1 MTKKLV
7 RFTFVF
13 VAYFASVASTHA
25 AEPPKE
31 CAEYA
36 AYGMPGTDGTLLCR
50 MGFLLAHDDEFLTPI
65 WVAERLTKERALG
78 GLPRKD
84 NYRADAQLPKGKR
97 AELAD
102 YAGSGFDRGHA
113 APSGNMRWH
122 EQAMAES
129 CYLSNIVPQNS
140 HNNRQIW
147 AALEAHIRDWAMV
160 RGELVVYTGTVYDN
174 EEANMT
180 IGKSN
185 VGVPD
190 RLYKV
195 VYDVQKKEAI
205 AFLLPNQPIDSK
217 HLKNYIV
224 SVREI
229 ESITGLNFLSALPRK
244 EQNRIEKTKADM
256 WPRN

>member
-1 MTKKLV
+1 MTQPP
-7 RFTFVF
+7 
-13 VAYFASVASTHA
+13 AAFALFACFISLASLA
-25 AEPPKE
+25 AEPPKACE
-31 CAEYA
+31 EYAEY
-36 AYGMPGTDGTLLCR
+36 GIPSEDGTLLCR

-65 WVAERLTKERALG
+65 WVAERLTKEKVLG

-84 NYRADAQLPKGKR
+84 NFRADPDLPKGKR

-113 APSGNMRWH
+113 AAAGNLRWH
-122 EQAMAES
+122 AQAMQEGG
-129 CYLSNIVPQNS
+129 YLSNIVPQNS

-147 AALEAHIRDWAMV
+147 ALLEAQVRDWALV
-160 RGELVVYTGTVYDN
+160 RGELIVYTGTVYDN
-174 EEANMT
+174 EEANMA
-180 IGKSN
+180 IGKN
-185 VGVPD
+185 KVGVPD

-195 VYDVQKKEAI
+195 VYDTQRKEAI
-205 AFLLPNQPIDSK
+205 AFLLPNQPIDAK

-244 EQNRIEKTKADM
+244 EQNRIEKAKAEM